1 MLPFLMQPI
10 RHNIAAGGGSQS
22 LPSHR
27 AIILMRGGTDGG
39 TDLLLECQMYAP
51 LATSLASCFSFSISF
66 LGGGGGGGGAGNAM
80 KDLERTNS
88 ASLDLKDENMTLTTR
103 ASLVRLA

>member
-51 LATSLASCFSFSISF
+51 LATSLASYFSFSISF
-66 LGGGGGGGGAGNAM
+66 LGGGGGGDDGNSM

>member
-10 RHNIAAGGGSQS
+10 RHHIAAGGGSHSPPTPQS
-22 LPSHR
+22 YNFSAR
-27 AIILMRGGTDGG
+27 TDGR

-51 LATSLASCFSFSISF
+51 LATSLASYFSFSISF
-66 LGGGGGGGGAGNAM
+66 LGGGGGGDGNSM